1 MRVHPTL
8 DLKSGKSQCFNH
20 RDELDSA
27 VYIASKLQI
36 GLGNVVDGVLYI
48 AQASYIFIHGIM
60 LAKKLDQAYLS
71 KKAASLV
78 PIPIP
83 TFSILHTEKG
93 EDLVD
98 LVISG

>member
-1 MRVHPTL
+1 MRIHPTL

-20 RDELDSA
+20 RDKLDSA
-27 VYIASKLQI
+27 VYVASKLQI
-36 GLGNVVDGVLYI
+36 GLGNVVDSVLYI

-78 PIPIP
+78 PSLFLP
-83 TFSILHTEKG
+83 FQCYTEKG

-98 LVISG
+98 LVMSG